1 MSVGTATITGVAGGK
16 VKAATMTVTVGDGG
30 EIAIDAEQFVLI
42 QPGTFSMGSE
52 NGQEWE
58 QPVHQVNITRA
69 FYLQKTEV
77 TQAQWHAVMGDNPSF
92 HASVDL
98 ATEERCAEETC
109 PVETVSWNE
118 VQTFLEQLNLA
129 TPGANYR
136 LPTEAEWEYAAR
148 ASTVGDYG
156 GNGVVDDMAWY
167 HENSQFPHVLEGFGT
182 HPAGQKRANAW
193 GLFDMHGNVSEWVQ
207 DRFSDAYYSTS
218 PKDDPRGA
226 DGGETRGLRGGS
238 KTDAAELVRS
248 ASRNFPTPDHRHQFI
263 GFRLARTP

>member
-1 MSVGTATITGVAGGK
+1 
-16 VKAATMTVTVGDGG
+16 
-30 EIAIDAEQFVLI
+30 
-42 QPGTFSMGSE
+42 
-52 NGQEWE
+52 
-58 QPVHQVNITRA
+58 
-69 FYLQKTEV
+69 
-77 TQAQWHAVMGDNPSF
+77 
-92 HASVDL
+92 
-98 ATEERCAEETC
+98 
-109 PVETVSWNE
+109 
-118 VQTFLEQLNLA
+118 
-129 TPGANYR
+129 
-136 LPTEAEWEYAAR
+136 
-148 ASTVGDYG
+148 
-156 GNGVVDDMAWY
+156 MAWY